1 MFPNTGVN
9 GNSDGRRSTLA
20 MMINYNSIFTDEPLQ
35 YLSSLKEFLLEQQSK
50 RDGGTAAELIA
61 EIDRELSKR
70 AKLSPDH

>member
-1 MFPNTGVN
+1 
-9 GNSDGRRSTLA
+9 

-35 YLSSLKEFLLEQQSK
+35 YLSSLKELLLEQQFK

-70 AKLSPDH
+70 AELSPDH